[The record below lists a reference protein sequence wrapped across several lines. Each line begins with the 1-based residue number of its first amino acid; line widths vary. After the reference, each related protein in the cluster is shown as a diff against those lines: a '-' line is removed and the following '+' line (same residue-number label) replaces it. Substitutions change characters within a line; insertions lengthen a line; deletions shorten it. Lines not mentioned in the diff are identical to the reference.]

1 MRQITLDLPGQ
12 VKQCRYV
19 CSVSGGLTSIE
30 ALERTLAAHGRDDV
44 CAVFADVGT
53 VIENGRVV
61 CGEDED
67 LIRFMGECE
76 AFLRVEIHRIR
87 HREYS
92 DIWAA
97 FFGERFMGNT
107 QIDTC
112 SKFLKRE
119 VLDEWIESFHPG
131 AIRVLGYSW
140 LEKSRADGFLEYFP
154 TADFPLCRAP
164 LVTNDEIA
172 EKWEARG
179 IRRSRSYSLGFSHDN
194 CGGMCV
200 KMGLGQAHDLWRL
213 RPWRYEYAE
222 RREREFRA
230 TINSGATIF
239 RKNGEPITMEALR
252 LLFEGGYTPRTSK
265 EGCGGRC
272 MLPTPATDRRAE

>member
-1 MRQITLDLPGQ
+1 MSNVRQITLDLPGQ
-12 VKQCRYV
+12 VKQARYV

-30 ALERTLAAHGRDDV
+30 ALERTLAAHGKDEV

-67 LIRFMGECE
+67 LIRFMGEAA
-76 AFLRVEIHRIR
+76 AFFGVEIHRIR
-87 HREYS
+87 HRKYR
-92 DIWAA
+92 DIWEA

-107 QIDTC
+107 QVDTC

-119 VLDEWIESFHPG
+119 VLNEWIDSFHPG
-131 AIRVLGYSW
+131 AVRVIGYSW
-140 LEKSRADGFLEYFP
+140 LEKSRTEDFLAYFP
-154 TADFPLCRAP
+154 DADFPVCRSP
-164 LVTNDEIA
+164 YVTNDEIA
-172 EKWEARG
+172 AKWEARG
-179 IRRSRSYSLGFSHDN
+179 INRSRSYSLGFSHDN

-222 RREREFRA
+222 RREQEFRSK
-230 TINSGATIF
+230 INAEATIF
-239 RKNGEPITMEALR
+239 RKSKVPITMRALR
-252 LLFEGGYTPRTSK
+252 ELFEAGYAPSTSK
-265 EGCGGRC
+265 ESCGGRC
-272 MLPTPATDRRAE
+272 MLPLPPTP